1 MESGVRGRGEF
12 AGVMAASLQE
22 EGRRKDA
29 PGVNA
34 VLSSVFPFV
43 DTWTLAFSAHE
54 VMVACVQRERAESVV
69 TSNGDRRRKTSSC
82 YYCAQCMSCVL
93 ASLCACACVLA
104 SLCACGNH
112 HSPGVTDMAARSL
125 VAEEHTGTTHTHT

>member
-34 VLSSVFPFV
+34 VLSLVFPFV

-69 TSNGDRRRKTSSC
+69 ASNADLRRKTSSC
-82 YYCAQCMSCVL
+82 YYCAQCMS
-93 ASLCACACVLA
+93 CVLA